1 MSADE
6 VSGLREDIAV
16 LRTIVEERGRIASA
30 NGSMLRTIGAAI
42 IIQIFVTVYFAGV
55 KTQALDRLQQDVI
68 NLQSKFD
75 SK

>member
-6 VSGLREDIAV
+6 VSALREDIAV

-42 IIQIFVTVYFAGV
+42 VVQIFITFYFAGV
-55 KTQALDRLQQDVI
+55 KTQALDRLQTDFY
-68 NLQSKFD
+68 NLQQRID